1 MCEDGRREEI
11 ENRLLFAH
19 FHETCFLS
27 TDFLKIHKIKFHEYR
42 SCGSRVVLCR
52 RTDRHDEANSCFSQF
67 CERAQKRTSKATAGY
82 KSGKGQVRFVCI
94 PRPNEITTCSTGL

>member
-52 RTDRHDEANSCFSQF
+52 RTDRQTDMTKLIVAFHNSANAPKKEHRRPQPGTKV
-67 CERAQKRTSKATAGY
+67 AKD
-82 KSGKGQVRFVCI
+82 RFVLCAF
-94 PRPNEITTCSTGL
+94 RGLTK